1 MRLDAVTKD
10 SQGHKHYPANHSILP
25 VEITIA
31 INASQEV
38 SASMQSSVQGDLCL
52 KHKWGLPT

>member
-25 VEITIA
+25 AEITIA
-31 INASQEV
+31 NNASQEF
-38 SASMQSSVQGDLCL
+38 STPMQSSVQGDLCL
-52 KHKWGLPT
+52 KCKWDLPT